1 MSIGSHFWGWSSFWA
16 PQAPDLHCHNAM
28 LSSYEK
34 ASQWLRALQTL
45 LAFPSAR
52 RPCDTDDRNVFQG
65 N

>member
-34 ASQWLRALQTL
+34 ASQWLMALGFLQMWQ
-45 LAFPSAR
+45 AMADVISY
-52 RPCDTDDRNVFQG
+52 
-65 N
+65 